1 MGVGYAL
8 DLIVLTA
15 LGVDQFDC
23 VFPTRTA
30 RFGHALLLNGLTL
43 DVKSG
48 EFQSDLRPVE
58 EGCPCPCCQYYTRA
72 ALHLLFRSNQSV
84 AASILSDS
92 FTKAF

>member
-1 MGVGYAL
+1 MKNFNFKMGVGYAL

-30 RFGHALLLNGLTL
+30 RFGHALLIDGLVI

-48 EFQSDLRPVE
+48 EFQHDLRPIE
-58 EGCPCPCCQYYTRA
+58 KDCFCQCCLNYTRA
-72 ALHLLFRSNQSV
+72 G
-84 AASILSDS
+84 I
-92 FTKAF
+92 